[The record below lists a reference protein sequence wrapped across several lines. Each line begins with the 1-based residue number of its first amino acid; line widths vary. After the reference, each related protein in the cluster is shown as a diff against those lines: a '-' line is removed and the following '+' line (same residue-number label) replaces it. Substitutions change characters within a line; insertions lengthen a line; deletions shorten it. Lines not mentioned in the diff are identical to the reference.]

1 MKFSSFISFFVLLV
15 VVPNVAS
22 AVTCGGK
29 TCASSGSWVSVGSG
43 IQVRSLGYCVTAN
56 SREYC
61 AASAARCMAGYFA
74 DTRSGNICEA
84 VTPNAGYAPRCPSS
98 TGPLCFGL
106 SCTKCSDYTGD
117 SKATSVAGTAENSC
131 GCYLAASSTLNEGTN
146 GDFKYTSK
154 CYYTDSTDCA
164 TTRPVSVEVTNPGQN
179 STCPGSAAPGG
190 GTLS

>member
-43 IQVRSLGYCVTAN
+43 IQVRSLGYCVTVDGTD
-56 SREYC
+56 YC
-61 AASAARCMAGYFA
+61 AASVARCMAGYFA
-74 DTRSGNICEA
+74 DTMSGRVCEGA
-84 VTPNAGYAPRCPSS
+84 TPNAGYAPRCPSS
-98 TGPLCFGL
+98 SGSLCFGL
-106 SCTKCSDYTGD
+106 ECRKCSDYTGD
-117 SKATSVAGTAENSC
+117 SNATSVAGSAENSC
-131 GCYLAASSTLNEGTN
+131 GCYLASSTLNDGTN
-146 GDFKYTSK
+146 GKFKYSSN

-164 TTRPVSVEVTNPGQN
+164 TTRPASVEVTNPGQN
-179 STCPGSAAPGG
+179 SSCPGIAPGG